1 MDSIFRKMPGFLS
14 CTIVENFRSIVHNK
28 HKSMKEILI
37 EGKSIIKEIRQF
49 IKYGIACYKKEC
61 KVIIE

>member
-1 MDSIFRKMPGFLS
+1 
-14 CTIVENFRSIVHNK
+14 
-28 HKSMKEILI
+28 MKEILI